1 MGILFNGIADVEGT
15 FGLDEAY
22 VGTLPESD
30 AVHYIVRFI
39 VHQFQ
44 LDMFLVAA
52 YDFAGTIII
61 DIVRTENGF
70 GIVRSEWI
78 EFLQVAEEFRS
89 DVSEINL
96 GIDVDD
102 GACLFRQD
110 IL

>member
-1 MGILFNGIADVEGT
+1 
-15 FGLDEAY
+15 
-22 VGTLPESD
+22 
-30 AVHYIVRFI
+30 
-39 VHQFQ
+39 
-44 LDMFLVAA
+44 MFLVAT

-61 DIVRTENGF
+61 DIVRAENRF

-78 EFLQVAEEFRS
+78 ELLQVAEEFRS

>member
-1 MGILFNGIADVEGT
+1 MGLALSV
-15 FGLDEAY
+15 
-22 VGTLPESD
+22 
-30 AVHYIVRFI
+30 
-39 VHQFQ
+39 
-44 LDMFLVAA
+44 
-52 YDFAGTIII
+52 
-61 DIVRTENGF
+61 
-70 GIVRSEWI
+70 EWI

>member
-1 MGILFNGIADVEGT
+1 
-15 FGLDEAY
+15 
-22 VGTLPESD
+22 
-30 AVHYIVRFI
+30 
-39 VHQFQ
+39 
-44 LDMFLVAA
+44 MFLVAA

-96 GIDVDD
+96 GD
-102 GACLFRQD
+102 
-110 IL
+110 

>member
-1 MGILFNGIADVEGT
+1 
-15 FGLDEAY
+15 
-22 VGTLPESD
+22 
-30 AVHYIVRFI
+30 
-39 VHQFQ
+39 
-44 LDMFLVAA
+44 MFLVAA

-110 IL
+110 ICDTNSSKRSIKAGTFSTFMERPAA

>member
-1 MGILFNGIADVEGT
+1 
-15 FGLDEAY
+15 
-22 VGTLPESD
+22 
-30 AVHYIVRFI
+30 
-39 VHQFQ
+39 
-44 LDMFLVAA
+44 MFLVAA

-102 GACLFRQD
+102 LSLIHISEHKRLEVF
-110 IL
+110 